1 MKESI
6 NFCPFPGT
14 ESLLEGWPG
23 GLAGFLRDHGLD
35 GIELQVWD
43 REPYADPFPETV
55 GVHLRHWPFW
65 MDFWLDDRDEL
76 ARNHPD
82 AASMQR
88 WFMGAENREQWI
100 EAIRANIAASLSYRP
115 EYLVWHV
122 THCGLDESYHRRFRY
137 SSEQII
143 DATVELFG
151 MVSDAIPDGVTVLFE
166 NLWWNGLTLL
176 EPRITDRL
184 FSGIGRDG
192 VGIMLDTGHLMNCR
206 WDLHSE
212 AEAVAFLLR
221 TVADMGVHR
230 SLVKGVHL
238 SCSLSGE
245 YQKSCLGLS
254 QPGFDMMKIFSH
266 IAQIDR
272 HQPFTEAPLKALL
285 DELAPRWLVHELFYT
300 SLPELSG
307 LLTKQKALMLR

>member
-14 ESLLEGWPG
+14 ESLPDGWPG
-23 GLAGFLRDHGLD
+23 RLPGFLNDHGLD
-35 GIELQVWD
+35 GIELQVWGS
-43 REPYADPFPETV
+43 ESYADPFPETI

-65 MDFWLDDRDEL
+65 MDFWLDDREEL

-82 AASMQR
+82 DASMKA
-88 WFMGAENREQWI
+88 WFMGADNREQWVQ
-100 EAIRANIAASLSYRP
+100 AIRANIAASLSYRP

-143 DATVELFG
+143 DATVELFS
-151 MVSDAIPDGVTVLFE
+151 MVSDAIPDSVTVLFE

-176 EPRITDRL
+176 EPRLTDRL
-184 FSGIGRDG
+184 FNGISREKA
-192 VGIMLDTGHLMNCR
+192 GIMLDTGHLMNCNWELR
-206 WDLHSE
+206 SE
-212 AEAVAFLLR
+212 ADAVAFIR
-221 TVADMGVHR
+221 RAVAGMGAC
-230 SLVKGVHL
+230 SPLIKGVHL

-245 YQKSCLGLS
+245 YQKSCLCLR

-272 HQPFTEAPLKALL
+272 HRPFTEAPLKAML
-285 DELAPRWLVHELFYT
+285 DDIEPCWLVHELFYT